1 MLTFNI
7 YLIFLI
13 CFKIHWVSLPLIRQL
28 CEEASSLFF
37 SQTSILFS
45 VLEQNWGLNRFP
57 RRWLRYLLRNPLVL
71 APEVTLA
78 AGGHLLLS
86 FHCIGLASRFNPGVL
101 KNLMSCVALFG
112 VYHQQP
118 AHQIFGS
125 CWNERREKCDEC
137 KWFWIFLPHTW
148 NKNTNIHVSTMAG
161 WKAPSYSRAAQ
172 SNRRQEHSLS
182 ALPTCDYWAFEI
194 WLVKLRKWICMWFT
208 LS

>member
-1 MLTFNI
+1 M
-7 YLIFLI
+7 
-13 CFKIHWVSLPLIRQL
+13 KKPL
-28 CEEASSLFF
+28 SLFF

-45 VLEQNWGLNRFP
+45 VLEQNWGLDRFP
-57 RRWLRYLLRNPLVL
+57 RRWLWYLLHNPLVL

-86 FHCIGLASRFNPGVL
+86 FHCIGLASRFDPGVL

-118 AHQIFGS
+118 AHQIFSS
-125 CWNERREKCDEC
+125 CWNERRGKCDEC
-137 KWFWIFLPHTW
+137 RWFWIFLPHTW
-148 NKNTNIHVSTMAG
+148 NKNINIHVSTTAG
-161 WKAPSYSRAAQ
+161 WKPPSYSRAAQ

-182 ALPTCDYWAFEI
+182 ALSTCDYWAFEI
-194 WLVKLRKWICMWFT
+194 WLVKLRKWIFIWFT